1 METMNTN
8 PENLVNTEASTKQNL
23 YDSVK
28 RSVEAYF
35 ANLEGEPTN
44 DLYDIVL
51 AEIERPFFE
60 AVLKYTKGNQS
71 KAAIILGLS
80 RGTLRKKLK
89 QHGFLD

>member
-1 METMNTN
+1 MESIQINQEVAVEDNT
-8 PENLVNTEASTKQNL
+8 TTQNL
-23 YDSVK
+23 YENVK
-28 RSVEAYF
+28 SAV
-35 ANLEGEPTN
+35 ANHLTNLGAEPAN

-60 AVLKYTKGNQS
+60 VVLKHTKGNQS

-89 QHGFLD
+89 LHGFLD